1 MRKAFFLLCLAAG
14 LLSCAKDAL
23 NSGEG
28 DTQNEGA
35 PMTFN
40 VTVAE
45 TKAVKANWANG
56 DKIYVFFNGLATKY
70 LVLTY
75 DGTEWTNTSGGGT
88 LLDSDFS
95 DLGTKTLTAVHFP
108 VAVDVSYDEDMDS
121 NGWFSFTSGGEPVYT
136 YYLFERDTD
145 YTVSGT
151 TVTASLSMGKPDNM
165 ALFHVAGIQGNIS
178 DYTFGS
184 SMIVPVACASV
195 GTNGLIFKS
204 ELATGERVGGI
215 ADNDGGVFAG
225 RLVRPGT
232 AQNYNFY
239 LADKNKIYALTR
251 TEKTLTAGKMYN
263 FPAPSV
269 TGGANWDIAA
279 VNLGLKSG
287 SKPLYWA
294 TRNIGATTETDYGYY
309 FAWGETRFKDKYTT
323 STYLYYGCGHNSV
336 IVCFT
341 VTLNSLG
348 FCFTLCLGNSNLGFR
363 FSFLYLVLCLEGILD
378 GLVLGI
384 DSGGEGSRR
393 INLGCEFPYYES
405 LTVHGLV
412 KAGTDLV
419 LKLGTVGHEL
429 VGGVVVGACAIC
441 LEDTGVYVT
450 HLQLAYRFAVFD
462 KDVHGLVFINLICQG
477 GGHGEDGGVLGIHR
491 EWLIGYTLN
500 IGGILE
506 NPFGDRIE
514 PNPTAAGSFHS
525 ALEFSVGRPLL
536 ELDANRCGVNG
547 CATGCHGEDYKDSYG
562 KCSPCCF
569 CKYF

>member
-1 MRKAFFLLCLAAG
+1 MRNAFLLLCLAAG

-28 DTQNEGA
+28 DTQNEGT

-45 TKAVKANWANG
+45 TKAVKADWANG

-108 VAVDVSYDEDMDS
+108 VAVDVSYDVDMDS

-165 ALFHVAGIQGNIS
+165 ALFHVAGIQGHIS

-287 SKPLYWA
+287 GKPLYWA

-309 FAWGETRFKDKYTT
+309 FAWGETMFKDSYTT
-323 STYLYYGCGHNSV
+323 STYLYYHNYWGY
-336 IVCFT
+336 T
-341 VTLNSLG
+341 EY
-348 FCFTLCLGNSNLGFR
+348 NSNDGRSVLQTGNDAARQFLKDKFR
-363 FSFLYLVLCLEGILD
+363 MPTYDEFFELRSLTSKWETNYQGSGINGWTISGNGNTIFLPATGYREGSTLVLA
-378 GLVLGI
+378 
-384 DSGGEGSRR
+384 GSY
-393 INLGCEFPYYES
+393 GYYWSSS
-405 LTVHGLV
+405 LYTGDTSEPSSD
-412 KAGTDLV
+412 AWF
-419 LKLGTVGHEL
+419 LKLDSSSL
-429 VGGVVVGACAIC
+429 
-441 LEDTGVYVT
+441 DMT
-450 HLQLAYRFAVFD
+450 HISRSN
-462 KDVHGLVFINLICQG
+462 GLCV
-477 GGHGEDGGVLGIHR
+477 
-491 EWLIGYTLN
+491 
-500 IGGILE
+500 
-506 NPFGDRIE
+506 
-514 PNPTAAGSFHS
+514 
-525 ALEFSVGRPLL
+525 RPVS
-536 ELDANRCGVNG
+536 E
-547 CATGCHGEDYKDSYG
+547 
-562 KCSPCCF
+562 
-569 CKYF
+569 